1 MGRPASSLQCV
12 LTSVSPTQDEL
23 FKNVQRLWQIE
34 AIPHKDD
41 KEVTPFKQDQEA
53 LKILEAK
60 TIRTEVNGILR
71 LAIPLLQ
78 QKDMP
83 QLHAPKVSVM
93 HNLRS
98 IEKLLFK
105 DPLKAETYRAE
116 MVKLKQTGAVQEVN
130 KETTDSDECW
140 YIPHH
145 IISHNGEYC
154 VVFNCSHQYHWQNLN
169 QYLLPVLTLFQ
180 FREHPFPICR
190 SLRVML

>member
-1 MGRPASSLQCV
+1 M

-23 FKNVQRLWQIE
+23 VKNVQRLWKIG

-41 KEVTPFKQDQEA
+41 KAVTPSKQDQEA

-71 LAIPLLQ
+71 LAILLLH
-78 QKDMP
+78 QKDIP

-98 IEKLLFK
+98 IEKRLFK

-116 MVKLKQTGAVQEVN
+116 MVKLKKTGAVQEVN
-130 KETTDSDECW
+130 KESTDSDECW
-140 YIPHH
+140 QRWKVTNYIY
-145 IISHNGEYC
+145 SRYC
-154 VVFNCSHQYHWQNLN
+154 N
-169 QYLLPVLTLFQ
+169 
-180 FREHPFPICR
+180 
-190 SLRVML
+190 